1 MLAVVS
7 DRDLG
12 KEANVGGPALACR
25 QQLMRR

>member
-12 KEANVGGPALACR
+12 KEANVGGPALARR